1 MRPFIKP
8 DPEKSKWN
16 KKSENFGEFTVQPF
30 ERGWGTTIGNALRRV
45 LLSSIEGG
53 AITAVRIEGVLHEF
67 TTISGVKEDIT
78 TIILNLKG
86 INIVCHSDEP
96 RVVTIKARGPATITA
111 KDIQHDDSI
120 KIINKDAHIATLNEE
135 GKLDMKLIVQ
145 KGRGY
150 VPAEQN
156 KTDDPLF
163 VPIDAIYSPVLKV
176 NYKVEETR
184 VGEAT
189 DFEKVTL
196 EIWTNGAVGPR
207 EVLQKATG
215 LLNQHIQL
223 VEESAGREGGDAA
236 KSAAAAAP
244 KKGKADSA
252 ALKALLSQK
261 VTDQENLSKRVL
273 ASLDTMNIKT
283 IKDLVTKTE
292 ADLREGKN
300 FGEKALG
307 EINELLESL
316 NLTLGMKV

>member
-8 DPEKSKWN
+8 DTIECN
-16 KKSENFGEFTVQPF
+16 IETLTENFGEFTAKPL

-53 AITAVRIEGVLHEF
+53 SITAVRIEGVLHEF
-67 TTISGVKEDIT
+67 TTISGIKEDVT
-78 TIILNLKG
+78 NIILNLKG
-86 INIVCHSDEP
+86 INLICHSDEP
-96 RVVTIKARGPATITA
+96 KTVTIKAKGPATLTA

-120 KIINKDAHIATLNEE
+120 RIINKDAHIATLNEE

-150 VPAEQN
+150 VPAELN

-163 VPIDAIYSPVLKV
+163 IPIDGIYSPVLKV
-176 NYKVEETR
+176 NYEVGPAR

-189 DFEKVTL
+189 DFEELKL
-196 EIWTNGAVGPR
+196 LIWTNGTVHPQDA
-207 EVLQKATG
+207 LQKASE
-215 LLNQHIQL
+215 LLNQHVDLFSKLNEIA
-223 VEESAGREGGDAA
+223 VSKSSSATAA
-236 KSAAAAAP
+236 VP
-244 KKGKADSA
+244 KKGKADSS

-261 VTDQENLSKRVL
+261 VTDQEGLSKRVL
-273 ASLDTMNIKT
+273 AALDSMNIKT

-300 FGEKALG
+300 FGEKAVS

>member
-8 DPEKSKWN
+8 DTIECN
-16 KKSENFGEFTVQPF
+16 IETLTENFGEFTAKPL

-53 AITAVRIEGVLHEF
+53 SITAVRIEGVLHEF
-67 TTISGVKEDIT
+67 TTISGIKEDVT
-78 TIILNLKG
+78 NIILNLKG
-86 INIVCHSDEP
+86 INLICHSDEP
-96 RVVTIKARGPATITA
+96 KTVAIKAKGPATLTA

-120 KIINKDAHIATLNEE
+120 RIINKDAHIATLNEE

-150 VPAEQN
+150 VPAELN

-163 VPIDAIYSPVLKV
+163 IPIDGIYSPVLKV
-176 NYKVEETR
+176 NYEVGPAR

-189 DFEKVTL
+189 DFEELKL
-196 EIWTNGAVGPR
+196 LIWTNGTVHPQDA
-207 EVLQKATG
+207 LQKASE
-215 LLNQHIQL
+215 LLNQH
-223 VEESAGREGGDAA
+223 VELFSKLNEIAVS
-236 KSAAAAAP
+236 KSAPAAAP
-244 KKGKADSA
+244 KKGKVDNA

-261 VTDQENLSKRVL
+261 ITDQEGLSKRVL
-273 ASLDTMNIKT
+273 ASLDSMNIKT

-300 FGEKALG
+300 FGEKAVS
-307 EINELLESL
+307 EINELLENL

>member
-8 DPEKSKWN
+8 EAIKCNAETLTDN
-16 KKSENFGEFTVQPF
+16 YGEFVAQPL

-53 AITAVRIEGVLHEF
+53 SITAVRLEGVLHEF
-67 TTISGVKEDIT
+67 TAVSGVKEDIT
-78 TIILNLKG
+78 NIILNLKG
-86 INIVCHSDEP
+86 INLICHSDEP
-96 RVVTIKARGPATITA
+96 KTVTIKAKGPAEITA

-145 KGRGY
+145 KGMGY
-150 VPAEQN
+150 VPADQN

-163 VPIDAIYSPVLKV
+163 IPIDGIYSPVLKV
-176 NYKVEETR
+176 NYEVTETR

-189 DFEKVTL
+189 DFEQLKIL
-196 EIWTNGAVGPR
+196 IWTNGTVHPQDALRKAAELLSQHVGLFVGL
-207 EVLQKATG
+207 EKA
-215 LLNQHIQL
+215 
-223 VEESAGREGGDAA
+223 ES
-236 KSAAAAAP
+236 KSAPAAP

-261 VTDQENLSKRVL
+261 IEDQGLSKRVL
-273 ASLDTMNIKT
+273 ASLESMEIKT

-292 ADLREGKN
+292 SDLQEGKN
-300 FGEKALG
+300 FGQKALT
-307 EINELLESL
+307 EVNELLEKL
-316 NLTLGMKV
+316 NLTFGMKV